1 MAPTILI
8 AEDEENISDIL
19 TAYLQHDG
27 FNVRAVTDGSQAL
40 SIAKTTKIDLLL
52 LDVMLPGM
60 MGFEV
65 LENLRQHSRLPVIL
79 LTSLSNETNRLHGFD
94 LGADDY
100 ICKPFS
106 PREVIARIKSVLRR
120 VQIESAPIQVI
131 EPPLGQLALNDDNF
145 TAAIG
150 CEKII
155 FTPSEF
161 KLLKLFANRP
171 NRIFSREELLD
182 EVTGHFSECSY
193 RAIDSHIKN
202 LRRKLSSAAPQ
213 FHIIQSVYGVGYKLN
228 QPFVSRVGE

>member
-27 FNVRAVTDGSQAL
+27 FNVKAVTDGSQAL
-40 SIAKTTKIDLLL
+40 SIARTTKIDLLL

-106 PREVIARIKSVLRR
+106 PREVIARVKSVLRR
-120 VQIESAPIQVI
+120 AQIETTPIQII

-150 CEKII
+150 SEKII

-213 FHIIQSVYGVGYKLN
+213 YHIIQSVYGVGYKLN
-228 QPFVSRVGE
+228 QPFVSRSGE

>member
-19 TAYLQHDG
+19 SAYLQRDG
-27 FNVRAVTDGSQAL
+27 FDVKAVTDGAHAL
-40 SIAKTTKIDLLL
+40 SIATSTKIDLML

-65 LENLRQHSRLPVIL
+65 LEHLRQKSRLPVIL
-79 LTSLSNETNRLHGFD
+79 LTSLSNESDRLHGFD

-120 VQIESAPIQVI
+120 AQIESAPLQHYDATV
-131 EPPLGQLALNDDNF
+131 GQLALNDDNYS
-145 TAAIG
+145 AAIG
-150 CEKII
+150 AEHII

-182 EVTGHFSECSY
+182 EVTGHFSDCSY

-202 LRRKLSSAAPQ
+202 LRRKLSNAAPQ

-228 QPFVSRVGE
+228 QPFVSRTGE